1 MTGKQQ
7 YRPTSENKVALCDIW
22 LFEKREE
29 EPRLPEYLKDRL
41 KALLQT
47 LITIS
52 DDSLPIEPSSLK
64 SSEFFES
71 DFFVSSEQVYSY
83 KSVKSFGLE
92 DLLLMLD
99 DGVFLAA
106 LKLRQAKDWTEEQLD
121 KYIYGFLN
129 IDNMEA
135 SVFIDNIINRYG
147 LILPE
152 NVFNYVSQAI
162 EWRKR
167 HGSQEEFNSVVE
179 HFEKVSMDNSMV
191 FKPKKVPKDS
201 HFSKKAEFKLPLIE
215 GELFSDNFIDED
227 YNWKLKSAHKK
238 GTPSIIPYLALFVHK
253 LDEYGYFKQR
263 RKNSKMASL
272 FSQRYNLSE
281 KEEIS
286 LVNALKANKLAS
298 IGKQVK
304 VDIELC
310 FDRINHKHRIV

>member
-106 LKLRQAKDWTEEQLD
+106 
-121 KYIYGFLN
+121 
-129 IDNMEA
+129 
-135 SVFIDNIINRYG
+135 SV
-147 LILPE
+147 L
-152 NVFNYVSQAI
+152 
-162 EWRKR
+162 
-167 HGSQEEFNSVVE
+167 
-179 HFEKVSMDNSMV
+179 
-191 FKPKKVPKDS
+191 
-201 HFSKKAEFKLPLIE
+201 
-215 GELFSDNFIDED
+215 
-227 YNWKLKSAHKK
+227 
-238 GTPSIIPYLALFVHK
+238 
-253 LDEYGYFKQR
+253 
-263 RKNSKMASL
+263 
-272 FSQRYNLSE
+272 
-281 KEEIS
+281 
-286 LVNALKANKLAS
+286 
-298 IGKQVK
+298 QV
-304 VDIELC
+304 
-310 FDRINHKHRIV
+310 R